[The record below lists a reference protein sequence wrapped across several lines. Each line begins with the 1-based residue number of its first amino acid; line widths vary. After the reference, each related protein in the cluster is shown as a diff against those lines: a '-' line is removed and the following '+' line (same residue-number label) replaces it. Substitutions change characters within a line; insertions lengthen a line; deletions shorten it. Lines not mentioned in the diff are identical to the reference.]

1 MQCIQYGSGCRGV
14 VLESI
19 YRTIDEGVKSTL
31 PEAAVFVRPPSGGG
45 GAITPNPSSIR
56 RRYSVFSRS
65 NSGKNEVIGGRRS
78 RYTHTHYIIMSCK
91 YCLNMKRLFGTV
103 S

>member
-1 MQCIQYGSGCRGV
+1 MQCIQYGGGCRGV

-19 YRTIDEGVKSTL
+19 YRTIDEGVKSKP
-31 PEAAVFVRPPSGGG
+31 PEAAVFVSPSSGGG
-45 GAITPNPSSIR
+45 GTITPNPSSTR

-78 RYTHTHYIIMSCK
+78 RYTHTHYIIVSCK
-91 YCLNMKRLFGTV
+91 YCLNIKRQFGAV